1 MKKLVVLSAFLSPFR
16 SGAEAMVEEVF
27 PRLSGRFDI
36 TIITCRLKRSLPKR
50 GGLGSGKE
58 VKVVRVGFGFSF
70 DKYLFPVLAPVRV
83 LFLKPD
89 LIHAV
94 LESYAGAALVLC
106 RFLLPRTKRVLTLQS
121 TNTSFLLDPIHR
133 SASVI
138 TAISRTLQE
147 RAKKY
152 GWEDVILIP
161 NGIDFKSI
169 REAGKNHSKIPG
181 RVLFVGRLEQMKGVD
196 VLLSAFARIYRE
208 FPDSRLR
215 IVGEGSL
222 LGQLQAKSR
231 SLNMT
236 DRVVF
241 TGRIAGKELFKEYAQ
256 AEIFCGLSRSEA
268 LGNVFLEAQA
278 AGCAVVATRTG
289 GIMDI
294 VENGK
299 NGLLALPDD
308 VAGAAGALSKLLA
321 DRELREK
328 LAANAREGK
337 ENYDWSKIA
346 GDYAKVLEKL

>member
-1 MKKLVVLSAFLSPFR
+1 
-16 SGAEAMVEEVF
+16 MVEEVF
-27 PRLSGRFDI
+27 PRLADRFDI

-50 GGLGSGKE
+50 EELGMEGK
-58 VKVVRVGFGFSF
+58 VKVIRVGLGFSF
-70 DKYLFPVLAPVRV
+70 DKYLFPVFAPVRA
-83 LFLKPD
+83 LFLRPD

-94 LESYAGAALVLC
+94 LESYAGAALVTC
-106 RFLLPRTKRVLTLQS
+106 RFLMPRTRRVLTLQS
-121 TNTSFLLDPIHR
+121 TNTSFLLGPIHR
-133 SASVI
+133 SALVI

-152 GWEDVILIP
+152 GREDTVLIP

-169 REAGKNHSKIPG
+169 REAGKNHPKIPG
-181 RVLFVGRLEQMKGVD
+181 RILFVGRLEQMKGVD
-196 VLLSAFARIYRE
+196 VLLSAFARVYRE

-222 LGQLQAKSR
+222 LGRLQAKSR
-231 SLNMT
+231 SLNMA
-236 DRVVF
+236 DRVAF
-241 TGRIAGKELFKEYAQ
+241 TGRIAGKELFREYAQ

-299 NGLLALPDD
+299 NGLLVLPED

-321 DRELREK
+321 DRELRER
-328 LAANAREGK
+328 LAAKSREGK

-346 GDYAKVLEKL
+346 GDYAKVMERL